1 MLILKWPAWGNSAI
15 RKLTLAALV
24 LKVIV
29 PFAAAYTLRSFSGDK
44 TIEFVPWQVMLSL
57 GAYSL
62 KATLLSYVA
71 FGNWEKKK
79 PQ

>member
-1 MLILKWPAWGNSAI
+1 MKLPTWTNSAI
-15 RKLTLAALV
+15 RKLALAALI
-24 LKVIV
+24 LKTGAM
-29 PFAAAYTLRSFSGDK
+29 FAAAYTIQKHFGDTK
-44 TIEFVPWQVMLSL
+44 VDLVAWQVMLSL

-79 PQ
+79 PK